1 MKHAALPD
9 FSDAE
14 RWVVQ
19 SALRERYGDPPP
31 LEAGEAELR
40 LDAGSETLT
49 TCPTLFWQAQNAAF
63 ALFKLGPRRFRGMF
77 YYSVHDQY
85 DTGGR
90 EYDEIAD
97 CASVLL
103 KLQEDHARVRSD
115 LKPDAE
121 PTQIGEAFANRII
134 DF

>member
-1 MKHAALPD
+1 MPQAATPG

-19 SALRERYGDPPP
+19 SALRERYGDPPS
-31 LEAGEAELR
+31 LETGEADLQ
-40 LDAGSETLT
+40 LDPRSEALT
-49 TCPTLFWQAQNAAF
+49 ACPTLFWQARNAAF

-85 DTGGR
+85 DTGSR
-90 EYDEIAD
+90 EYDEIAE
-97 CASVLL
+97 CVSVLL
-103 KLQEDHARVRSD
+103 KLQEDHARERAD
-115 LKPDAE
+115 LTPDAE
-121 PTQIGEAFANRII
+121 PTQLSDAFANRII